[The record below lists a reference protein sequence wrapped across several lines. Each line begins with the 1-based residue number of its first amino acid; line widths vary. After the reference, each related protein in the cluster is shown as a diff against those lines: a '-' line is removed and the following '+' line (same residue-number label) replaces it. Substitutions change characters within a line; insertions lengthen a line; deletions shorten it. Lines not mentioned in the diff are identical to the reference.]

1 MKARE
6 RWKRRTFSQLV
17 LYDIKV
23 QVTAAVAAIAEMLQT
38 QVATV
43 AVMELHHH
51 TLLADPLFLEEKLK
65 KRKRRGSGSGRQ
77 TQIWYQ
83 RQALRG
89 K

>member
-1 MKARE
+1 M
-6 RWKRRTFSQLV
+6 
-17 LYDIKV
+17 
-23 QVTAAVAAIAEMLQT
+23 AAVAAIAEMLQD
-38 QVATV
+38 AT
-43 AVMELHHH
+43 AAFMELHHH